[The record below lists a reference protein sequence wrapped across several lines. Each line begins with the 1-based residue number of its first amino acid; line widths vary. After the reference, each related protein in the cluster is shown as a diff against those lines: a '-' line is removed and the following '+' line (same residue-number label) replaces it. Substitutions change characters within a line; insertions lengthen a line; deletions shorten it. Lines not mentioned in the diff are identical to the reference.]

1 MITLKNIAKIYQM
14 GDVRVDALKNVNLH
28 ISEGEYV
35 AIMGASGSGKST
47 LMNILGCLDS
57 ASEGDYTLDNVD
69 VSSMKDK
76 HLSNIR
82 GKKIGF
88 VFQSFNLLNTLTLL
102 ENVEMPMMYAKVP
115 KHERVA
121 RAKMLLNK
129 VGLGD
134 RMKHTPNEISGGQKQ
149 RVAIARALANQPSII
164 LADEPTGNLDSKSEK
179 DIMAVFDSLS
189 QEGKTIIVVTHE
201 MSVAKYSNRIIRFS
215 DGEIISDEA
224 NIRGGEGEK

>member
-1 MITLKNIAKIYQM
+1 MITLENIAKIYQM
-14 GDVRVDALKNVNLH
+14 GEVRVDALKNVNLT

-47 LMNILGCLDS
+47 LMNILGCLDT
-57 ASEGDYTLDNVD
+57 ASEGRYTLDGID
-69 VSSMKDK
+69 ISSLKDK

-88 VFQSFNLLNTLTLL
+88 VFQSFNLLNNLTLL

-115 KHERVA
+115 KSERIK
-121 RAKMLLNK
+121 RAKELLTK

-149 RVAIARALANQPSII
+149 RVAIARALSNQPSII

-179 DIMAVFDSLS
+179 DIMAVFEDLS
-189 QEGKTIIVVTHE
+189 KEGKTIIVVTHE
-201 MSVAKYSNRIIRFS
+201 MSVAAHSRRIVRFS
-215 DGEIISDEA
+215 DGEIISDIV
-224 NIRGGEGEK
+224 NIPVAEEVK

>member
-1 MITLKNIAKIYQM
+1 MITLENIAKIYQM
-14 GDVRVDALKNVNLH
+14 GEVRVDALKNVNLT

-57 ASEGDYTLDNVD
+57 ASEGRYTLDGID
-69 VSSMKDK
+69 ISSLKDK

-88 VFQSFNLLNTLTLL
+88 VFQSFNLLNNLTLL

-115 KHERVA
+115 KSERMK
-121 RAKMLLNK
+121 RAKELLTK

-149 RVAIARALANQPSII
+149 RVAIARALSNQPSII

-179 DIMAVFDSLS
+179 DIMAVFEDLS
-189 QEGKTIIVVTHE
+189 REGKTIIVVTHE
-201 MSVAKYSNRIIRFS
+201 MSVAAHSRRIVRFS
-215 DGEIISDEA
+215 DGEIISDIV
-224 NIRGGEGEK
+224 NIPVAEEVK

>member
-1 MITLKNIAKIYQM
+1 MITLENIAKIYQM
-14 GDVRVDALKNVNLH
+14 GDVRVDALKDVNLH

-47 LMNILGCLDS
+47 LMNILGCLDT
-57 ASEGDYTLDNVD
+57 ASEGRYTLDGID
-69 VSSMKDK
+69 ISSLKDK

-88 VFQSFNLLNTLTLL
+88 VFQSFNLLNNLTLL

-115 KHERVA
+115 KSERIK
-121 RAKMLLNK
+121 RAKELLTK

-149 RVAIARALANQPSII
+149 RVAIARALSNQPSII

-179 DIMAVFDSLS
+179 DIMAVFEDLS
-189 QEGKTIIVVTHE
+189 KEGKTIIVVTHE
-201 MSVAKYSNRIIRFS
+201 MSVAAHSRRIVRFS
-215 DGEIISDEA
+215 DGEIISDIV
-224 NIRGGEGEK
+224 NIPVAEEVK